1 MKKLNKIIYIFI
13 FIILVLGSTYVYADM
28 SANDMI
34 DEYELDPKCISEL
47 SEEELTQWKTTLQAW
62 KHEYEL
68 IAGTSSNAD
77 EARKNETV
85 AEMLL
90 KIEEQERQGNK
101 DSVKDKSDEEIEE
114 MKKYDLSQI
123 YEYLEKS
130 NPDDIKN
137 IPQEVIDAWDKKVEE
152 NGTEAARIR
161 YQGLMEGKP
170 IDEIEK
176 EIQDYRDEQNGG
188 SGVTGGSSGGGR
200 SSVLY
205 KKPSVVD
212 SGDSS
217 QSLDD
222 MMSDGDDFVQSAT
235 DNPIDTAQ
243 LQSVSSNLFNIFVEV
258 GVALAVIVGL
268 VIGIK
273 YMYSSVDQKA
283 EIKKLLVP
291 YLVGCVVIFG
301 ALGIW
306 KFVVTLLQT
315 V

>member
-1 MKKLNKIIYIFI
+1 MGKLNKIMYIFI
-13 FIILVLGSTYVYADM
+13 FIILVLGSTYVYAISVDE
-28 SANDMI
+28 MI
-34 DEYELDPKCISEL
+34 DQYELDPKCISEL
-47 SEEELTQWKTTLQAW
+47 SEDELKTWKEA
-62 KHEYEL
+62 L
-68 IAGTSSNAD
+68 IAREAQNTNVLGTSYNAD
-77 EARKNETV
+77 LDRENRTIT
-85 AEMLL
+85 EMIT
-90 KIEEQERQGNK
+90 KIEEREREGNK
-101 DSVKDKSDEEIEE
+101 NSVEDKSDEEIEE

-130 NPDDIKN
+130 NPDDIEN
-137 IPQEVIDAWDKKVEE
+137 IPQEVIDAWDEKVEE

-161 YQGLMEGKP
+161 YQGLLDGKSL
-170 IDEIEK
+170 DEIER
-176 EIQDYRDEQNGG
+176 ELQDYRDEQNGE
-188 SGVTGGSSGGGR
+188 SGVTGGS
-200 SSVLY
+200 VDDELY
-205 KKPSVVD
+205 KKPTVVE

-222 MMSDGDDFVQSAT
+222 MISDGDDFIHSVT
-235 DNPIDTAQ
+235 TTPIDASQ

-258 GVALAVIVGL
+258 GVALAVIIGL

>member
-1 MKKLNKIIYIFI
+1 MGKLNKIMYIFI
-13 FIILVLGSTYVYADM
+13 FIILVLGSTYVYAISVDE
-28 SANDMI
+28 MI
-34 DEYELDPKCISEL
+34 DQYELDPKCISEL
-47 SEEELTQWKTTLQAW
+47 SEDELKTWKEA
-62 KHEYEL
+62 L
-68 IAGTSSNAD
+68 IAREAQNTNVLGTSYNAD
-77 EARKNETV
+77 LDRENRTIT
-85 AEMLL
+85 EMIT
-90 KIEEQERQGNK
+90 KIEEREREGNK
-101 DSVKDKSDEEIEE
+101 NSVEDKSDEEIEE

-130 NPDDIKN
+130 NPDDIEN
-137 IPQEVIDAWDKKVEE
+137 IPQEVIDAWDEKVEE

-161 YQGLMEGKP
+161 YQGLLDGKSL
-170 IDEIEK
+170 DEIER
-176 EIQDYRDEQNGG
+176 ELQDYRDEQNGE
-188 SGVTGGSSGGGR
+188 SGVTGGSADDE
-200 SSVLY
+200 LY
-205 KKPSVVD
+205 KKPTVVE

-222 MMSDGDDFVQSAT
+222 MISDGDDFIHSVT
-235 DNPIDTAQ
+235 TTPIDASQ

-258 GVALAVIVGL
+258 GVALAVIIGL

>member
-1 MKKLNKIIYIFI
+1 MKIKKVLLSFI
-13 FIILVLGSTYVYADM
+13 FLIIILVTQSMAAFNTTTIYAMDVNGELDGYIGKM
-28 SANDMI
+28 TQTEI
-34 DEYELDPKCISEL
+34 DEWRKEIDALTKYDKTNEDFWLSVLDKLADRERELNSEN
-47 SEEELTQWKTTLQAW
+47 EGKITD
-62 KHEYEL
+62 
-68 IAGTSSNAD
+68 D
-77 EARKNETV
+77 EA
-85 AEMLL
+85 
-90 KIEEQERQGNK
+90 
-101 DSVKDKSDEEIEE
+101 EE
-114 MKKYDLSQI
+114 MMDDDYDQIKKWLNEHDPSILPSDLK
-123 YEYLEKS
+123 EKWRETIRNS
-130 NPDDIKN
+130 DASDD
-137 IPQEVIDAWDKKVEE
+137 
-152 NGTEAARIR
+152 
-161 YQGLMEGKP
+161 
-170 IDEIEK
+170 EK
-176 EIQDYRDEQNGG
+176 ERYEGRLDGESIEDQNEDERDQANGG
-188 SGVTGGSSGGGR
+188 SADE
-200 SSVLY
+200 VLY
-205 KKPSVVD
+205 KKPTVVE

-258 GVALAVIVGL
+258 GVALAVIIGL

>member
-1 MKKLNKIIYIFI
+1 M
-13 FIILVLGSTYVYADM
+13 
-28 SANDMI
+28 
-34 DEYELDPKCISEL
+34 
-47 SEEELTQWKTTLQAW
+47 
-62 KHEYEL
+62 
-68 IAGTSSNAD
+68 
-77 EARKNETV
+77 
-85 AEMLL
+85 
-90 KIEEQERQGNK
+90 
-101 DSVKDKSDEEIEE
+101 KDKSDEEIEE

>member
-1 MKKLNKIIYIFI
+1 MKIKKVLLSFI
-13 FIILVLGSTYVYADM
+13 FLIIILVTQSMAAFNTATIYEMDVNGELDGYIGKMTQTE
-28 SANDMI
+28 I
-34 DEYELDPKCISEL
+34 DEWRKEIDALTKYDKTNEDFWLSVLDKLADRERELNSEN
-47 SEEELTQWKTTLQAW
+47 EGKITD
-62 KHEYEL
+62 
-68 IAGTSSNAD
+68 D
-77 EARKNETV
+77 EA
-85 AEMLL
+85 
-90 KIEEQERQGNK
+90 
-101 DSVKDKSDEEIEE
+101 EE
-114 MKKYDLSQI
+114 MMDDDYDQIKKWLNEHDPSILPSDLK
-123 YEYLEKS
+123 EKWRETIRNS
-130 NPDDIKN
+130 DASDD
-137 IPQEVIDAWDKKVEE
+137 
-152 NGTEAARIR
+152 
-161 YQGLMEGKP
+161 
-170 IDEIEK
+170 EK
-176 EIQDYRDEQNGG
+176 ERYEGRLDGESIEDQNEDERDQANGG
-188 SGVTGGSSGGGR
+188 SADE
-200 SSVLY
+200 VLY
-205 KKPSVVD
+205 KKPTVVE

-258 GVALAVIVGL
+258 GVALAVIIGL

>member
-1 MKKLNKIIYIFI
+1 MAAFNTTTIYAMDVNGELDGYI
-13 FIILVLGSTYVYADM
+13 GKMTQTE
-28 SANDMI
+28 I
-34 DEYELDPKCISEL
+34 DEWRKEIDALTKYDKTNEDFWLSVLDKLADRERELNSEN
-47 SEEELTQWKTTLQAW
+47 EGKITD
-62 KHEYEL
+62 
-68 IAGTSSNAD
+68 D
-77 EARKNETV
+77 EA
-85 AEMLL
+85 
-90 KIEEQERQGNK
+90 
-101 DSVKDKSDEEIEE
+101 EE
-114 MKKYDLSQI
+114 MMDDDYDQIKKWLNEHDPSILPSDLK
-123 YEYLEKS
+123 EKWRETIRNS
-130 NPDDIKN
+130 DASDD
-137 IPQEVIDAWDKKVEE
+137 
-152 NGTEAARIR
+152 
-161 YQGLMEGKP
+161 
-170 IDEIEK
+170 EK
-176 EIQDYRDEQNGG
+176 ERYEGRLDGESIEDQNEDERDQANGG
-188 SGVTGGSSGGGR
+188 SADE
-200 SSVLY
+200 VLY
-205 KKPSVVD
+205 KKPTVVE

-258 GVALAVIVGL
+258 GVALAVIIGL

>member
-1 MKKLNKIIYIFI
+1 MKFKKVLLSFI
-13 FIILVLGSTYVYADM
+13 FLIIILVTQSMAAFDTTTIYEMNVNGELDGYIGKMTQTE
-28 SANDMI
+28 I
-34 DEYELDPKCISEL
+34 DEWRKEIDALMKYDKTNEDFWLNVLDKLTDRERELNSEN
-47 SEEELTQWKTTLQAW
+47 EGKITD
-62 KHEYEL
+62 
-68 IAGTSSNAD
+68 D
-77 EARKNETV
+77 EAEEMMDDDYDQIKKWLNEHDPSI
-85 AEMLL
+85 LPSDL
-90 KIEEQERQGNK
+90 KEKWRETIRNS
-101 DSVKDKSDEEIEE
+101 DASDEEKER
-114 MKKYDLSQI
+114 
-123 YEYLEKS
+123 YEGRLDGES
-130 NPDDIKN
+130 I
-137 IPQEVIDAWDKKVEE
+137 
-152 NGTEAARIR
+152 
-161 YQGLMEGKP
+161 
-170 IDEIEK
+170 
-176 EIQDYRDEQNGG
+176 DEQNEDERDQ
-188 SGVTGGSSGGGR
+188 SNGGR

-205 KKPSVVD
+205 KKPTVVD

>member
-1 MKKLNKIIYIFI
+1 MGKLNKIMYIFI
-13 FIILVLGSTYVYADM
+13 FIILVLGSTYVYAISVDE
-28 SANDMI
+28 MI
-34 DEYELDPKCISEL
+34 DQYELDPKCISEL
-47 SEEELTQWKTTLQAW
+47 SEDELKTWKEA
-62 KHEYEL
+62 L
-68 IAGTSSNAD
+68 IAREAQNTDVLGTSYNAD
-77 EARKNETV
+77 LDRENRTIT
-85 AEMLL
+85 EMIT
-90 KIEEQERQGNK
+90 KIEERERQGNK
-101 DSVKDKSDEEIEE
+101 DSVEDKSDEEIEE
-114 MKKYDLSQI
+114 MKEYDLSQI
-123 YEYLEKS
+123 YEY
-130 NPDDIKN
+130 NPDDIEN
-137 IPQEVIDAWDKKVEE
+137 IPQEVLDAWDEKVEE

-161 YQGLMEGKP
+161 YQGLLDGKSL
-170 IDEIEK
+170 DEIER
-176 EIQDYRDEQNGG
+176 ELQDYRDEQNGEG
-188 SGVTGGSSGGGR
+188 GVTGGSADDE
-200 SSVLY
+200 LY
-205 KKPSVVD
+205 KKPTVVE

-222 MMSDGDDFVQSAT
+222 MISDGDDFIHSVT
-235 DNPIDTAQ
+235 TTPIDTSQ

-273 YMYSSVDQKA
+273 YMYASVDQKA

>member
-1 MKKLNKIIYIFI
+1 MGKLNKIMYIFI
-13 FIILVLGSTYVYADM
+13 FIILVLGSTYVYAISVDE
-28 SANDMI
+28 MI
-34 DEYELDPKCISEL
+34 DQYELDPKCISEL
-47 SEEELTQWKTTLQAW
+47 SEDELKTWKEA
-62 KHEYEL
+62 L
-68 IAGTSSNAD
+68 IAREAQNTDVLGTSYNAD
-77 EARKNETV
+77 LDRENRTIT
-85 AEMLL
+85 EMIT
-90 KIEEQERQGNK
+90 KIEERERQGNK
-101 DSVKDKSDEEIEE
+101 DSVEDKSDEEIEE
-114 MKKYDLSQI
+114 MKEYDLSQI

-130 NPDDIKN
+130 NPDDIEN
-137 IPQEVIDAWDKKVEE
+137 IPQEVLDAWDEKVEE

-161 YQGLMEGKP
+161 YQGLLDGKSL
-170 IDEIEK
+170 DEIER
-176 EIQDYRDEQNGG
+176 ELQDYRDEQNGEG
-188 SGVTGGSSGGGR
+188 GVTGGSADDE
-200 SSVLY
+200 LY
-205 KKPSVVD
+205 KKPTVVE

-222 MMSDGDDFVQSAT
+222 MISDGDDFIHSVT
-235 DNPIDTAQ
+235 TTPIDTSQ

-273 YMYSSVDQKA
+273 YMYASVDQKA

>member
-1 MKKLNKIIYIFI
+1 MGKLNKIMYIFI
-13 FIILVLGSTYVYADM
+13 FIILVLGSTYVYAISVDE
-28 SANDMI
+28 MI
-34 DEYELDPKCISEL
+34 DQYELDPKCISEL
-47 SEEELTQWKTTLQAW
+47 SEDELKTWKEA
-62 KHEYEL
+62 L
-68 IAGTSSNAD
+68 IAREAQNTDVLGTSYNAD
-77 EARKNETV
+77 LDRENRTIT
-85 AEMLL
+85 EMIT
-90 KIEEQERQGNK
+90 KIEERERQGNK
-101 DSVKDKSDEEIEE
+101 DSVEDKSDEEIEE
-114 MKKYDLSQI
+114 MKEYDLSQI
-123 YEYLEKS
+123 YES
-130 NPDDIKN
+130 NPDDIEN
-137 IPQEVIDAWDKKVEE
+137 IPQEVLDAWDEKVEE

-161 YQGLMEGKP
+161 YQGLLDGKSL
-170 IDEIEK
+170 DEIER
-176 EIQDYRDEQNGG
+176 ELQDYRDEQNGEG
-188 SGVTGGSSGGGR
+188 GVTGGSADDE
-200 SSVLY
+200 LY
-205 KKPSVVD
+205 KKPTVVE

-222 MMSDGDDFVQSAT
+222 MISDGDDFIHSVT
-235 DNPIDTAQ
+235 TTPIDTSQ

-273 YMYSSVDQKA
+273 YMYASVDQKA

>member
-1 MKKLNKIIYIFI
+1 MGKLNKIMYIFI
-13 FIILVLGSTYVYADM
+13 FIILVLGSTYVYAISVDE
-28 SANDMI
+28 MI
-34 DEYELDPKCISEL
+34 DQYELDPKCISEL
-47 SEEELTQWKTTLQAW
+47 SEGELKTWKEA
-62 KHEYEL
+62 L
-68 IAGTSSNAD
+68 IAREAQNTNILGTSYNAD
-77 EARKNETV
+77 LDRENRTIT
-85 AEMLL
+85 EMIT
-90 KIEEQERQGNK
+90 KIEERERQGNK
-101 DSVKDKSDEEIEE
+101 DSVEDKSDEEIEE

-130 NPDDIKN
+130 NPDDIEN
-137 IPQEVIDAWDKKVEE
+137 IPQEVIDAWDEKVEE

-161 YQGLMEGKP
+161 YQGLLDGKSL
-170 IDEIEK
+170 DEIER
-176 EIQDYRDEQNGG
+176 ELQDYRDEQNGE
-188 SGVTGGSSGGGR
+188 SGVTGGGR

-205 KKPSVVD
+205 KKPNVAD

-283 EIKKLLVP
+283 EIKKILVP

>member
-1 MKKLNKIIYIFI
+1 MKIKKVLLSFI
-13 FIILVLGSTYVYADM
+13 FLIIILVTQSMAAFNTTTIYAMDVNGELDGYIGKM
-28 SANDMI
+28 TQTEI
-34 DEYELDPKCISEL
+34 DEWRKEIDALTTYDKTNEDFWLSVLDKLADRERELNSEN
-47 SEEELTQWKTTLQAW
+47 EGKITD
-62 KHEYEL
+62 
-68 IAGTSSNAD
+68 D
-77 EARKNETV
+77 EA
-85 AEMLL
+85 
-90 KIEEQERQGNK
+90 
-101 DSVKDKSDEEIEE
+101 EE
-114 MKKYDLSQI
+114 MMDDDYDQIKKWLNEHDPSILPSDLK
-123 YEYLEKS
+123 EKWRETIRNS
-130 NPDDIKN
+130 DASDD
-137 IPQEVIDAWDKKVEE
+137 
-152 NGTEAARIR
+152 
-161 YQGLMEGKP
+161 
-170 IDEIEK
+170 EK
-176 EIQDYRDEQNGG
+176 ERYEGRLDGESIEDQNEDERDQANGG
-188 SGVTGGSSGGGR
+188 SADE
-200 SSVLY
+200 VLY
-205 KKPSVVD
+205 KKPTVVE

-258 GVALAVIVGL
+258 GVALAVIIGL

>member
-1 MKKLNKIIYIFI
+1 MGKLNKIMYIFI
-13 FIILVLGSTYVYADM
+13 FIILVLGSTYVYAISVDE
-28 SANDMI
+28 MI
-34 DEYELDPKCISEL
+34 DQYELDPKCISEL
-47 SEEELTQWKTTLQAW
+47 SEDELKTWKEALTARKDDNTDVL
-62 KHEYEL
+62 
-68 IAGTSSNAD
+68 GTSYNAD
-77 EARKNETV
+77 IDRETRTIT
-85 AEMLL
+85 EMLT
-90 KIEEQERQGNK
+90 KIEEREREGNK
-101 DSVKDKSDEEIEE
+101 DSVEDKSDEEIEE
-114 MKKYDLSQI
+114 MKKYNLSQI

-130 NPDDIKN
+130 NPDDIEN
-137 IPQEVIDAWDKKVEE
+137 IPQEVIDAWDEKVEE

-161 YQGLMEGKP
+161 YQGLLDGKSL
-170 IDEIEK
+170 DEIER
-176 EIQDYRDEQNGG
+176 ELQDYRDEQIGG
-188 SGVTGGSSGGGR
+188 SGGSADD
-200 SSVLY
+200 VLY
-205 KKPSVVD
+205 KKPAVAD

-235 DNPIDTAQ
+235 DTPIDTAQ

-306 KFVVTLLQT
+306 KFVVTLLQN

>member
-1 MKKLNKIIYIFI
+1 MGKLNKIMYIFI
-13 FIILVLGSTYVYADM
+13 FIILVLGSTYVYAISVDE
-28 SANDMI
+28 MI
-34 DEYELDPKCISEL
+34 DQYELDPKCISEL
-47 SEEELTQWKTTLQAW
+47 SEDELKTWKEA
-62 KHEYEL
+62 L
-68 IAGTSSNAD
+68 IAREAQNTDVLGTSYNAD
-77 EARKNETV
+77 LDRENRTIT
-85 AEMLL
+85 EMIT
-90 KIEEQERQGNK
+90 KIEEREREGNK
-101 DSVKDKSDEEIEE
+101 DSVEDKSDEEIEE
-114 MKKYDLSQI
+114 MKKYNLSQI

-130 NPDDIKN
+130 NPDDIEN
-137 IPQEVIDAWDKKVEE
+137 IPQEVIDAWDEKVEE

-161 YQGLMEGKP
+161 YQGLLDGKSL
-170 IDEIEK
+170 DEIER
-176 EIQDYRDEQNGG
+176 ELQDYRDEQIGG
-188 SGVTGGSSGGGR
+188 SGTSGSGGSADD
-200 SSVLY
+200 VLY
-205 KKPSVVD
+205 KKPAVAD

-222 MMSDGDDFVQSAT
+222 MMSDGDDFIHSVT
-235 DNPIDTAQ
+235 TTPIDTSQ

-273 YMYSSVDQKA
+273 YMYASVDQKA